1 MKIAPR
7 PLATCLAALSF
18 GLLPASLA
26 AQEMAS
32 NTPSFDG
39 ADASPVA
46 FEEYNSK
53 LLLTNAVSAVDG
65 ASGGGISNW
74 ATIAGRQETRG
85 VGVQAHV
92 TAVLLPDYFYQ
103 SHGLAVG
110 IADWIELSY
119 ARQNFDTQD
128 VGAALGIGQGYKL
141 NQDIFGAKVRLFGDV
156 VYGDVAVPQVS
167 VGAHYKRSLDGAVAG
182 AVGAAHDEGVDFTL
196 SATKLF
202 LSHSVLVNT
211 TARLTKANQNG
222 LLGFGSV
229 ADDSYEVQFGGA
241 LAYQFSRRFVVG
253 SEFRTKPDN
262 LGLGEDDWFDV
273 FAAYAPTDNLTLT
286 AAYAD
291 LGSIATFAGQRG
303 AFLQAQVAF

>member
-1 MKIAPR
+1 MTPVINHF
-7 PLATCLAALSF
+7 ATCLIVAPLA
-18 GLLPASLA
+18 LLPMSLC
-26 AQEMAS
+26 AQEV
-32 NTPSFDG
+32 PSDTQTVDQAGTF
-39 ADASPVA
+39 P
-46 FEEYNSK
+46 EYNAK

-92 TAVLLPDYFYQ
+92 TAVLLPDFFYQ
-103 SHGLAVG
+103 SHGVALG
-110 IADWIELSY
+110 IADRIELSY

-128 VGAALGIGQGYKL
+128 VGAALGIGQGYML
-141 NQDIFGAKVRLFGDV
+141 NQDVFGAKVRLFGDV
-156 VYGDVAVPQVS
+156 VYGNTLVPQVA
-167 VGAHYKRSLDGAVAG
+167 VGAQYKRSLDGAVAS
-182 AVGAAHDEGVDFTL
+182 AVGAAHDEGVDVTL

-229 ADDSYEVQFGGA
+229 SDDSYAVQFEGA
-241 LAYQFSRRFVVG
+241 VAYQFSRRFVLG
-253 SEFRTKPDN
+253 TEFRTKPDN
-262 LGLGEDDWFDV
+262 LGLGEGDWFDV
-273 FAAYAPTDNLTLT
+273 FAAYAPSDNLTVT

-291 LGSIATFAGQRG
+291 LGSIATFTGQRG
-303 AFLQAQVAF
+303 AFLQAQIAF